1 MNKETEV
8 IVIGAGTGGLVLAL
22 SLHQIGVAC
31 RVYEAVSDIQAIGAG
46 INLLPHA
53 VRELD
58 ELDLVPELD
67 RVGIRT
73 KDASYYNHHGQFIYR
88 ELAGE
93 AAGYDWPQFSIHRGD
108 VQQVLLKAVRDRL
121 GQDAVVTGHRCVGVE
136 QDGDGATAYFTG
148 PQGQDLPPARARI
161 VVGCD
166 GIKSAVRRQFLPDEG
181 EPVYAGITI
190 WRGVTPFKPFL
201 SGADTIRAGWMSVG
215 KLMVYP
221 IREQV
226 DADGNQLLNFV
237 ASLERPKPER
247 YDWNRFARHEDFV
260 DAYMSWTFDWLDVP
274 ALLLKAEPI
283 LMFPMVDR
291 DPVPTWTFGR
301 VTLLGDAA
309 HPMYPR
315 GSNGAGQ
322 AILDARYMAGCFK
335 RKGVTT
341 EALREYDEV
350 RVAATAK
357 VVRMNRAAPPDTIL
371 RVVYERTQGKPFNK
385 IDDVISQAELKEI
398 SEQYKRSAG
407 FDIEFLRTRPSYV
420 L

>member
-8 IVIGAGTGGLVLAL
+8 IIIGAGTGGLVLAL

-148 PQGQDLPPARARI
+148 PQGQDLAPARARI

-291 DPVPTWTFGR
+291 DPVSTWTFGR

-335 RKGVTT
+335 RKGVTV

-398 SEQYKRSAG
+398 SEQYKRAAG

>member
-8 IVIGAGTGGLVLAL
+8 VVIGAGTGGLVLAL

-93 AAGYDWPQFSIHRGD
+93 AAGYDWPQFSIRRGD

-260 DAYMSWTFDWLDVP
+260 DAYMSWTFDWRDVP

-398 SEQYKRSAG
+398 SEQYKRAAG

>member
-121 GQDAVVTGHRCVGVE
+121 GVE

-398 SEQYKRSAG
+398 SEQYKRAAG

>member
-1 MNKETEV
+1 
-8 IVIGAGTGGLVLAL
+8 LVLAL

-291 DPVPTWTFGR
+291 DPVPTWTFRR

-357 VVRMNRAAPPDTIL
+357 VLRMNRAAPPDTIL

-398 SEQYKRSAG
+398 SEQYKRAAG

>member
-398 SEQYKRSAG
+398 SEQYKRAAG

>member
-274 ALLLKAEPI
+274 ALLLEAEPI

>member
-1 MNKETEV
+1 M
-8 IVIGAGTGGLVLAL
+8 
-22 SLHQIGVAC
+22 
-31 RVYEAVSDIQAIGAG
+31 
-46 INLLPHA
+46 
-53 VRELD
+53 
-58 ELDLVPELD
+58 
-67 RVGIRT
+67 
-73 KDASYYNHHGQFIYR
+73 
-88 ELAGE
+88 
-93 AAGYDWPQFSIHRGD
+93 
-108 VQQVLLKAVRDRL
+108 
-121 GQDAVVTGHRCVGVE
+121 
-136 QDGDGATAYFTG
+136 
-148 PQGQDLPPARARI
+148 
-161 VVGCD
+161 VGCD

-398 SEQYKRSAG
+398 SEQYKRAAG

>member
-1 MNKETEV
+1 MNKEAEV
-8 IVIGAGTGGLVLAL
+8 IIIGAGTGGLVLAL

-93 AAGYDWPQFSIHRGD
+93 GAGYDWPQFSIHRGD

-148 PQGQDLPPARARI
+148 PQGQDLPSARAGV

-181 EPVYAGITI
+181 EPVYSGITI

-260 DAYMSWTFDWLDVP
+260 DAYMGWTFDWLDVP

-385 IDDVISQAELKEI
+385 IDDVISQAELREI
-398 SEQYKRSAG
+398 SEQYKRAAG
-407 FDIEFLRTRPSYV
+407 FDIEYLRTRPSYV

>member
-166 GIKSAVRRQFLPDEG
+166 GIKSAVRRQFLPDDG

-398 SEQYKRSAG
+398 SEQYKRAAG